1 MGKKFNFAPHHRH
14 GFMREDEKWMKKALR
29 LAKRGRG
36 RTSPNPMVG
45 AVLVKKGR
53 VIGEGYHQ
61 KAGEP
66 HAEILALK
74 QAGEHAKGATLYLNL
89 EPCTHYGRTPPC
101 TPSVI
106 QSGVRRVVIG
116 MKDPNPLVSGK
127 GVESLKN
134 AGIEVTVG
142 ILEKE
147 CQRLNEAFTKYI
159 QTEEPFVIL
168 KVASTLDG
176 KIATRNGHSKWISG
190 EISRRWVHR
199 LRDQVDGVV
208 VGIETI
214 IKDDPQLT
222 SRIRGGR
229 DPFRIVLDS
238 RLRIPEESRVIKESP
253 SRTILATTEL
263 APHEKSERLEKN
275 GVRILRFD
283 SEERK
288 VPLRPLLKTLGE
300 MGMVSILVEGGSE
313 VNGSFLNQGLID
325 KVFIF
330 FSPKLMGDREA
341 IGIFTGKEIKDLKE
355 ATLLHEIRIRRTG
368 EDILLE
374 GYIQK
379 GGR

>member
-1 MGKKFNFAPHHRH
+1 
-14 GFMREDEKWMKKALR
+14 
-29 LAKRGRG
+29 
-36 RTSPNPMVG
+36 
-45 AVLVKKGR
+45 
-53 VIGEGYHQ
+53 
-61 KAGEP
+61 
-66 HAEILALK
+66 
-74 QAGEHAKGATLYLNL
+74 
-89 EPCTHYGRTPPC
+89 
-101 TPSVI
+101 VI

-190 EISRRWVHR
+190 EISRRWVYR

-288 VPLRPLLKTLGE
+288 VPLRPLLKKLGE